1 MTTKRRALIVAS
13 YEYQDDSLQKLVTPA
28 QDAEALARVL
38 EAPAIGGFDQVQV
51 LTNRPAH
58 EARFEIEA
66 FFSRR
71 KRDDLLLL
79 YFSGHG
85 IKDDDGR
92 LYLAATNTQRGMF
105 RSTAIPAT
113 FVNETMSDSR
123 SRRQV
128 LILDCCHSG
137 AFARG
142 MIAKGGESVDIRDR
156 FQGRGRVVLTASN
169 ATQYAFQG
177 DDIIGEGPQSVF
189 TRHLVRGLE
198 TGEADLDADGM
209 VTLDELYDY
218 VYERVIDETPK
229 QTPGKWVFDMQ
240 GDILIARNPHLIV
253 KPVELTAELRQTIQS
268 DRVWIRVGA
277 IDELGHL
284 LHGSDEGLALAAR
297 QALAQLVDD
306 DSRRVSTA
314 AARALGAAQDTGLPN
329 DSTELVKVLL
339 GASRE
344 KPEQV
349 RESVTSGSLRR
360 ETEQYKMLDAD
371 RILWKKDGK
380 EMVRVPAGRF
390 LYGDGK
396 QPRELPEFWIDKTPV
411 TNAEYARFVQA
422 TVHDPPQH
430 WKGKTPP
437 VEIADHPVV
446 YVSWH
451 DAVVYAGWVGKR
463 LLTEEEWEKAA
474 RGTDGRTYP
483 WGDQEPT
490 SELCNFGMNV
500 KSTTPVGKYSPGGSS
515 PYGCVDMAGN
525 VWEWTASDY
534 SNKSKV
540 RRGGSYYDVP
550 SRLRASYRS
559 PYTPTDRHFYIGFRC
574 VGVAPGR

>member
-218 VYERVIDETPK
+218 VYERVTDETPK

-284 LHGSDEGLALAAR
+284 LHGSDKGLALAAR

-349 RESVTSGSLRR
+349 RESVTSGSL
-360 ETEQYKMLDAD
+360 
-371 RILWKKDGK
+371 
-380 EMVRVPAGRF
+380 
-390 LYGDGK
+390 
-396 QPRELPEFWIDKTPV
+396 
-411 TNAEYARFVQA
+411 
-422 TVHDPPQH
+422 
-430 WKGKTPP
+430 
-437 VEIADHPVV
+437 
-446 YVSWH
+446 
-451 DAVVYAGWVGKR
+451 
-463 LLTEEEWEKAA
+463 
-474 RGTDGRTYP
+474 
-483 WGDQEPT
+483 
-490 SELCNFGMNV
+490 
-500 KSTTPVGKYSPGGSS
+500 
-515 PYGCVDMAGN
+515 
-525 VWEWTASDY
+525 
-534 SNKSKV
+534 
-540 RRGGSYYDVP
+540 
-550 SRLRASYRS
+550 
-559 PYTPTDRHFYIGFRC
+559 
-574 VGVAPGR
+574 